1 VAAAEIPSPDAE
13 LLEAFVNTRRPIT
26 ARTDP
31 ATDAIDT
38 PAGAIAW
45 LLSRQLVRQ
54 PQAQLSFADVDRLVA
69 LRETLRDL
77 MAAHNGVDITES
89 SVTTWNELAQRAS
102 VHPMLRSDGGIEMR
116 SLADGPDGALGA
128 LLAAATR
135 AMMDGTFDRLKAC
148 RSPDCRWAFY
158 DRSPNGR
165 RIWCETSAASCGSRH
180 KMRAYR
186 ARAGERGAAFD
197 LRT

>member
-1 VAAAEIPSPDAE
+1 VEAGETPSPDAR

-31 ATDAIDT
+31 GTDALDT
-38 PAGAIAW
+38 PASARAW
-45 LLSRQLVRQ
+45 LLARQLVRSSQ
-54 PQAQLSFADVDRLVA
+54 PKLSSADVSRLVA
-69 LRETLRDL
+69 LRESLRDL
-77 MAAHNGVDITES
+77 MAANNGMEVAGS
-89 SVTTWNELAQRAS
+89 SLATWNELARCAR
-102 VHPMLRSDGGIEMR
+102 VHPVLRSDGTIAIR
-116 SLADGPDGALGA
+116 SLADGADGALGA

-135 AMMDGTFDRLKAC
+135 AMMDGTFDRLKTC
-148 RSPDCRWAFY
+148 RNADCRWAFY

-186 ARAGERGAAFD
+186 SRAGGGQ
-197 LRT
+197 